1 MIQGEV
7 VILIYL
13 FQETGPQKRP
23 FTDGYAFAQ
32 NYGVAWVTKKIDVVV
47 ENKKSSSI
55 QSQAKLYGEPV

>member
-32 NYGVAWVTKKIDVVV
+32 NYGVAWVTKKLM
-47 ENKKSSSI
+47 S
-55 QSQAKLYGEPV
+55 